1 LIDSTVSAI
10 FIVGTIVLAALIIL
24 VITCTRSQRLLLR
37 RALLARALEDQLRA
51 IVEASHHATVAM
63 RLDSDSETGSETW
76 RIATVLGD
84 LDATLPGPSRDS
96 HVEADTASLGWAI
109 DDLLDEV
116 NRTHSGR
123 ERLIHPTDGQGGTR
137 ALHLAAEP
145 VAPGLITLIVRDV
158 TVEESAREARE
169 RAFAQ
174 RLSAL
179 AMNEHQIKT
188 PLSAAAGWAEL
199 LAGDDI
205 GLDATTKQHAAERVS
220 TIIARTITAIN
231 EDIDELREQGRGGTV
246 EHPSADTSLLLALS
260 VHAFKAALGCDI
272 SLEAAGGLIA
282 GCPPSVYRQV
292 VDQLLENSAKYSPS
306 GRAIRVAT
314 WREDDYIVTSITDE
328 GLGIPQDVDIFEPYV
343 RAAPALG
350 PEGSGLG
357 LHIVRTLVEQHAG
370 SVLARRNP
378 GDGSTFEV
386 RLPAV
391 AANPANPPDSG

>member
-1 LIDSTVSAI
+1 VSAL
-10 FIVGTIVLAALIIL
+10 FIVGIIVLSALVVL
-24 VITCTRSQRLLLR
+24 MITCTRSQRLLLR
-37 RALLARALEDQLRA
+37 RALLAKTLEEQLRA
-51 IVEASHHATVAM
+51 IVEASPHATFAM
-63 RLDSDSETGSETW
+63 RLDSITETESETW
-76 RIATVLGD
+76 RIAAVLGG
-84 LDATLPGPSRDS
+84 LDQTFLGPSRDS
-96 HVEADTASLGWAI
+96 LVEADTSSLGWTI

-116 NRTHSGR
+116 NHAHAGR
-123 ERLIHPTDGQGGTR
+123 ERLIHPTNGQGAPR

-158 TVEESAREARE
+158 TLEESAREARE
-169 RAFAQ
+169 RGFTQ
-174 RLSAL
+174 RLNTL

-220 TIIARTITAIN
+220 TIIARAITAIN
-231 EDIDELREQGRGGTV
+231 EDIDELREQARDDPV
-246 EHPSADTSLLLALS
+246 EQSSADTSLLLALS
-260 VHAFKAALGCDI
+260 VHAFEAALDCDI

-282 GCPPSVYRQV
+282 DCPPSIYRQI

-357 LHIVRTLVEQHAG
+357 LHIVRTLVERHAG

-391 AANPANPPDSG
+391 AANPANPPESR

>member
-1 LIDSTVSAI
+1 MVDSTKIAI
-10 FIVGTIVLAALIIL
+10 FIVFVILIAALIIL
-24 VITCTRSQRLLLR
+24 MITCTRSQRLLLR
-37 RALLARALEDQLRA
+37 RALLARALEEQLRA

-63 RLDSDSETGSETW
+63 RLDSDSDTGSGTW
-76 RIATVLGD
+76 RIAAALGG
-84 LDATLPGPSRDS
+84 LDTTFLGPSRDS
-96 HVEADTASLGWAI
+96 LVEADTASLGWAI

-116 NRTHSGR
+116 NRSHSGR
-123 ERLIHPTDGQGGTR
+123 ERLIHPADGQGAPR
-137 ALHLAAEP
+137 ALHLVAEP

-158 TVEESAREARE
+158 TAEESAREARE
-169 RAFAQ
+169 LAFTQ

-205 GLDATTKQHAAERVS
+205 GLDADTKQHAAERVS

-231 EDIDELREQGRGGTV
+231 EDIDELREHGRGGPA
-246 EHPSADTSLLLALS
+246 EQPSADTSLLLALS
-260 VHAFKAALGCDI
+260 VHAFEAALGCDI
-272 SLEAAGGLIA
+272 SLEAAGGLFA
-282 GCPPSVYRQV
+282 RCPPSVYRQII
-292 VDQLLENSAKYSPS
+292 DQLLENSAKYSPS
-306 GRAIRVAT
+306 GRAIWVAT

-328 GLGIPQDVDIFEPYV
+328 GLGIPLDVDIFEPYV
-343 RAAPALG
+343 RAAPDLG

-386 RLPAV
+386 RLPAM
-391 AANPANPPDSG
+391 AANPASPPASD